1 MIKNGLEVYDLVIEP
16 KDGLS
21 TYLSWETVVMTDLMK
36 KNVLHCR
43 KYYRITGI
51 KMTRSSVLEIRFT
64 FTNGRNFTP
73 NK

>member
-21 TYLSWETVVMTDLMK
+21 AYLSWETVVMTDLMK
-36 KNVLHCR
+36 KNVPHCR